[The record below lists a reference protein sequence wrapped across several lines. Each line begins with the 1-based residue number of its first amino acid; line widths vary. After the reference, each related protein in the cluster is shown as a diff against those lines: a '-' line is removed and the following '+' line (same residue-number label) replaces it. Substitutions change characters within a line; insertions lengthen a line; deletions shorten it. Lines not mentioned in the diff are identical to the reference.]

1 MSNKIGDK
9 TAEIDKILAEIESG
23 EIPLEEI
30 SVKYKSAIKLV
41 KEVELELDNISNEI
55 KIINKDFSQE

>member
-9 TAEIDKILAEIESG
+9 MAEIDKILAEIESG